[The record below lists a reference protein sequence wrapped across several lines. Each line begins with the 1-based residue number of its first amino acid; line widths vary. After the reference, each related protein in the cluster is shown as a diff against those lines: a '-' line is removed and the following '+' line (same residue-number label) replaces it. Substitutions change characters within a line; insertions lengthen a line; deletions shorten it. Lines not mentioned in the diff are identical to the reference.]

1 MYSLNVLIAA
11 NKPKKNKLL
20 AILLSLL
27 LVRFC
32 SQPTAEDLSW
42 LS

>member
-1 MYSLNVLIAA
+1 MYSLSVFIAA
-11 NKPKKNKLL
+11 NKPENSKPS
-20 AILLSLL
+20 AILLSHL

-42 LS
+42 